1 MSKISFPN
9 LRPIAQPF
17 VKTIIAHSAHRYK
30 TFLSKSSKNLPRSK
44 KSLSIDQKGINAYP
58 TLLIA
63 TPSLSNIPLQHH
75 IIKLSKKN
83 HHIFLTLPSTPVF
96 FQSST
101 PNPPFL
107 HPKILILPIDKYIIH
122 WITIIPCL
130 KSNSKSLNTSSVADQ

>member
-30 TFLSKSSKNLPRSK
+30 TFLSKSSKNLPTRK
-44 KSLSIDQKGINAYP
+44 FLSIDQKGIKAYP
-58 TLLIA
+58 TLLIS
-63 TPSLSNIPLQHH
+63 TPSLSNILLQHH
-75 IIKLSKKN
+75 IIKPSKKN

-96 FQSST
+96 FQNST

-107 HPKILILPIDKYIIH
+107 HPKILILPIDKYII
-122 WITIIPCL
+122 
-130 KSNSKSLNTSSVADQ
+130 N